1 MQRGQSRVL
10 RRLFSHSCSPPVT
23 DLQQA
28 QPCLSAA
35 APLVPA
41 CLTTAHLCPCRG
53 SRRAVPCA
61 ACRQQ
66 HEQPR
71 PPRRAPSAQRLCQG
85 HPTQQGSGRA
95 AVTVPST
102 TVMDEP
108 PAGNPQGRQTLGAAG
123 AEEFQ
128 LLGNF
133 STSPLLVRKYEIAA
147 LMRCIDLDE
156 VSPEGCPWCGISA
169 ESKGEHEK
177 PPRSTWPEQ
186 SQSASSVCCACP
198 LRPICSFAML
208 LFSQ

>member
-1 MQRGQSRVL
+1 
-10 RRLFSHSCSPPVT
+10 
-23 DLQQA
+23 
-28 QPCLSAA
+28 
-35 APLVPA
+35 
-41 CLTTAHLCPCRG
+41 
-53 SRRAVPCA
+53 
-61 ACRQQ
+61 
-66 HEQPR
+66 
-71 PPRRAPSAQRLCQG
+71 
-85 HPTQQGSGRA
+85 
-95 AVTVPST
+95 
-102 TVMDEP
+102 MDEP

-123 AEEFQ
+123 AEGFR

-186 SQSASSVCCACP
+186 SQSASSACCACP